1 MTHKHFP
8 KVMLFLS
15 ACSLDLAITNA
26 INETGAMQVAC
37 VLMTMLTGFVSA
49 LCIGAIASES
59 KRSNP

>member
-1 MTHKHFP
+1 
-8 KVMLFLS
+8 MLFLS
-15 ACSLDLAITNA
+15 ACSLDLFITNA

-49 LCIGAIASES
+49 LCIGSIASEA